1 MAQATV
7 EKGSVYRLAG
17 RVGGFARAARYDGL
31 AMTAAARQ
39 RFAESFLQGH
49 RCRICPDVTLPADLL
64 PHERERRAE
73 ALRKGH
79 YARIALASARART
92 DKKKAAS
99 VRKSETAQEVSSAS
113 STTPTRAA

>member
-31 AMTAAARQ
+31 AMTAAARL
-39 RFAESFLQGH
+39 RFAESFLEGH
-49 RCRICPDVTLPADLL
+49 RCRICPDVTLPANLL

-73 ALRKGH
+73 ALRRGH
-79 YARIALASARART
+79 YARIALASARARSG
-92 DKKKAAS
+92 KKKAATA
-99 VRKSETAQEVSSAS
+99 RKSVTTLEDGDGSAD
-113 STTPTRAA
+113 PRRPAA